1 MGKNGCTI
9 DGNLDDSKFSEPM
22 PWIGIY
28 IAAASAAC
36 ALAMAMDVLHG
47 LRHRKLWFPCKFFS
61 LNATTLTLLAV
72 ATKLSVDL
80 NTSMPRR
87 QDQLTKLSS
96 AALICTVI
104 ANFMP
109 SLGLVENKELLMNI
123 MALGIFVVTA
133 IVNIG
138 IQLATG
144 VIYVFCEE
152 HIALMFLMLILLL
165 LLVSSALTI
174 PTTKGYLD
182 LKYNKKYKLANKE
195 CDITYTCQTEKLK
208 DELMKFWTMAYT
220 SNPHFVT
227 GRLATCTASGGFCLL
242 STVIYAAAML
252 RSYFLHWSFNFC
264 SGDSEYKWS
273 TTLILVIHTVAIGVG
288 TVAPAFRWFIAIN
301 FHCPKKANNA
311 CKFKWFKVENY
322 WVRILLQWKECPL
335 DFRICGRHGRKFA
348 HKTKNKLLD
357 FCIWM
362 QILMVSLSKIVRLIS
377 TFSVS
382 WLLISCQ
389 KVIRMLKCNNMVS
402 SHDIESHPS
411 LKPDLSRYVLH
422 LEGEEVL
429 MDLMM
434 QSNRDVVGHWIGMG
448 KKEQPKHLV
457 RLLEKVKTSPG
468 FRGVYEFDHAQIP
481 SLDSEEPPNC
491 WALPVVT
498 LTSIAIALPDIDFH
512 SIKELIRCVYEGL
525 MYIKVVE
532 ENLDAR
538 KDLVYI
544 RKAAELVWVEVD
556 LCYRWL
562 DVDLRKTAPE
572 GQNPKDVLE
581 GLSEKAKQRFVEF
594 RKKDPNACL
603 KESPSKWPTTML
615 AANCMYRVCQTLL
628 RSSDSREFEN
638 SKIMFDRLSTM
649 IADITGACL
658 TNLQRVISM
667 QCHHGTIEERAKG
680 VRSAILLLGKAESVL
695 EILRSQP
702 LPSSAPDQLEKI
714 DHWRTHSKE
723 VDYLSCSSNSP
734 SNCTPTSQS
743 SSDLYLTV
751 D

>member
-1 MGKNGCTI
+1 MGKIGCTI

-28 IAAASAAC
+28 VAAASAAC
-36 ALAMAMDVLHG
+36 ALAMAMDTLHG
-47 LRHRKLWFPCKFFS
+47 LRYRKFWFPCNFFS

-104 ANFMP
+104 SNFMP
-109 SLGLVENKELLMNI
+109 SLGLMENKELLMNI
-123 MALGIFVVTA
+123 MALGIFVITA

-144 VIYVFCEE
+144 VIYVFCKE
-152 HIALMFLMLILLL
+152 HIALMFLMLVLLL
-165 LLVSSALTI
+165 QLISSAVAI
-174 PTTKGYLD
+174 PTTKCYLD

-195 CDITYTCQTEKLK
+195 CGLTYKYTTEKLK

-220 SNPHFVT
+220 SSPHFVA

-242 STVIYAAAML
+242 STVVYAEAML

-273 TTLILVIHTVAIGVG
+273 TTLILVTQTVAIGVG
-288 TVAPAFRWFIAIN
+288 TIAPAFRWFIAIN
-301 FHCPKKANNA
+301 YRCPKKTNNA
-311 CKFKWFKVENY
+311 CNAKLFKVENY
-322 WVRILLQWKECPL
+322 WISILLQWKESPL
-335 DFRICGRHGRKFA
+335 DFRVCGRHGRKFA
-348 HKTKNKLLD
+348 HKTKNRLLD

-362 QILMVSLSKIVRLIS
+362 QIMMVSLSKLVRLIS

-382 WLLISCQ
+382 WLLISCR
-389 KVIRMLKCNNMVS
+389 KAIRMLTCNNMVS
-402 SHDIESHPS
+402 SHDLESQAS
-411 LKPDLSRYVLH
+411 LKPDLSHYVLH
-422 LEGEEVL
+422 LEGEEAL
-429 MDLMM
+429 IDLMM

-448 KKEQPKHLV
+448 KKEQPKHLIQ
-457 RLLEKVKTSPG
+457 LLEKVKSSPG
-468 FRGVYEFDHAQIP
+468 FRGVYEFDHVQIP

-532 ENLDAR
+532 ENLDAT

-544 RKAAELVWVEVD
+544 RKAAELVWVGVD
-556 LCYRWL
+556 LCYKWL
-562 DVDLRKTAPE
+562 DVDLRTTATE

-581 GLSEKAKQRFVEF
+581 GLSEKAKQIFVEF
-594 RKKDPNACL
+594 RKNDLNACL
-603 KESPSKWPTTML
+603 KESPSRWPTNML
-615 AANCMYRVCQTLL
+615 AANCMYRVCETLL
-628 RSSDSREFEN
+628 QSSDRKELEN
-638 SKIMFDRLSTM
+638 SKIMFDRLLTM
-649 IADITGACL
+649 IVDITGACL

-667 QCHHGTIEERAKG
+667 QCHHSTIEERAKG
-680 VRSAILLLGKAESVL
+680 VRSAILLLGKAESIL

-702 LPSSAPDQLEKI
+702 LPSSAPDQLAKI

-723 VDYLSCSSNSP
+723 VDCLSCCSNSP
-734 SNCTPTSQS
+734 SNYTPTSQS

>member
-1 MGKNGCTI
+1 MGKIGCTI

-28 IAAASAAC
+28 VAGASAAC

-47 LRHRKLWFPCKFFS
+47 LRRRKFWFPCNYFS

-96 AALICTVI
+96 ATLICTVI
-104 ANFMP
+104 SNFMP
-109 SLGLVENKELLMNI
+109 SLGLMENKELLMNI
-123 MALGIFVVTA
+123 MALGIFVITA

-144 VIYVFCEE
+144 VIYVFCKE
-152 HIALMFLMLILLL
+152 HIALMFLMLVLLL
-165 LLVSSALTI
+165 LLISSAVAI
-174 PTTKGYLD
+174 PTTKCYLD
-182 LKYNKKYKLANKE
+182 LKYNKRYKLANKE
-195 CDITYTCQTEKLK
+195 CGITSKCTTENLK

-220 SNPHFVT
+220 TSPHFVA

-242 STVIYAAAML
+242 STVIYAEAML

-264 SGDSEYKWS
+264 NGDSEYKWS
-273 TTLILVIHTVAIGVG
+273 TTLILVTQTVAIGVG
-288 TVAPAFRWFIAIN
+288 TIAPAFRWFIAIN
-301 FHCPKKANNA
+301 YRCPRKTNNA
-311 CKFKWFKVENY
+311 CKAKLFKVENY
-322 WVRILLQWKECPL
+322 WIRILLQWKESPL

-348 HKTKNKLLD
+348 HKTKNRLLD

-362 QILMVSLSKIVRLIS
+362 QIMMVSLSKLVRLIS

-382 WLLISCQ
+382 WLLISCR
-389 KVIRMLKCNNMVS
+389 KAIRMLKCNTMVS
-402 SHDIESHPS
+402 SHDIESQAS
-411 LKPDLSRYVLH
+411 LKPDLSHYVLH
-422 LEGEEVL
+422 LEGEEAL
-429 MDLMM
+429 IDLMM

-448 KKEQPKHLV
+448 KKEQPKHLIQ
-457 RLLEKVKTSPG
+457 LLEKVKSSPG

-532 ENLDAR
+532 ENLDAG

-544 RKAAELVWVEVD
+544 RKAAELVWVGVD
-556 LCYRWL
+556 LCYKWL
-562 DVDLRKTAPE
+562 DVDLRTTATE

-581 GLSEKAKQRFVEF
+581 GLSKKAKQRFAEF
-594 RKKDPNACL
+594 RKKDSNACL
-603 KESPSKWPTTML
+603 KESPSRWPTNML

-628 RSSDSREFEN
+628 QSSDRKELEN

-649 IADITGACL
+649 IVDITGACL
-658 TNLQRVISM
+658 TNLQRVIPL
-667 QCHHGTIEERAKG
+667 QCHHSTIEERAKG
-680 VRSAILLLGKAESVL
+680 VRSAVLLLGKAESIL

-702 LPSSAPDQLEKI
+702 LPSSAPDQLAKI

-734 SNCTPTSQS
+734 SNDTPTSQS
-743 SSDLYLTV
+743 SSDLHLTV

>member
-1 MGKNGCTI
+1 MGKIGCTI

-28 IAAASAAC
+28 VAGASAAC

-47 LRHRKLWFPCKFFS
+47 LRRRKFWFPCNYFS

-96 AALICTVI
+96 ATLICTVI
-104 ANFMP
+104 SNFMP
-109 SLGLVENKELLMNI
+109 SLGLMENKELLMNI
-123 MALGIFVVTA
+123 MALGIFVITA

-144 VIYVFCEE
+144 VIYVFCKE
-152 HIALMFLMLILLL
+152 HIALMFLMLVLLL
-165 LLVSSALTI
+165 LLISSAVAI
-174 PTTKGYLD
+174 PTTKCYLD
-182 LKYNKKYKLANKE
+182 LKYNKRYKLANKE
-195 CDITYTCQTEKLK
+195 CGITSKCTTENLK

-220 SNPHFVT
+220 TSPHFVA

-242 STVIYAAAML
+242 STVIYAEAML
-252 RSYFLHWSFNFC
+252 RSYLLHWSFNFC
-264 SGDSEYKWS
+264 NGDSEYKWS
-273 TTLILVIHTVAIGVG
+273 TTLILVTQTVAIGVG
-288 TVAPAFRWFIAIN
+288 TIAPAFRWFIAIN
-301 FHCPKKANNA
+301 YRCPRKTNNA
-311 CKFKWFKVENY
+311 CKAKLFKVENY
-322 WVRILLQWKECPL
+322 WIRILLQWKESPL

-348 HKTKNKLLD
+348 HKTKNRLLD

-362 QILMVSLSKIVRLIS
+362 QIMMVSLSKLVRLIS

-382 WLLISCQ
+382 WLLISCR
-389 KVIRMLKCNNMVS
+389 KAIRMLKCNTMVS
-402 SHDIESHPS
+402 SHDIESQAS
-411 LKPDLSRYVLH
+411 LKPDLSHYVLH
-422 LEGEEVL
+422 LEGEEAL
-429 MDLMM
+429 IDLMM

-448 KKEQPKHLV
+448 KKEQPKHLIQ
-457 RLLEKVKTSPG
+457 LLEKVKSSPG

-532 ENLDAR
+532 ENLDAG

-544 RKAAELVWVEVD
+544 RKAAELVWVGVD
-556 LCYRWL
+556 LCYKWL
-562 DVDLRKTAPE
+562 DVDLRTTATE

-581 GLSEKAKQRFVEF
+581 GLSKKAKQRFAEF
-594 RKKDPNACL
+594 RKKDSNACL
-603 KESPSKWPTTML
+603 KESPSRWPTNML

-628 RSSDSREFEN
+628 QSSDRKELEN

-649 IADITGACL
+649 IVDVTGACL
-658 TNLQRVISM
+658 TNLQRVIPL
-667 QCHHGTIEERAKG
+667 QCHHSTIEERAKG
-680 VRSAILLLGKAESVL
+680 VRSAVLLLGKAESIL

-702 LPSSAPDQLEKI
+702 LPSSAPDQLAKI

-734 SNCTPTSQS
+734 SNDTPTSQS
-743 SSDLYLTV
+743 SSDLHLTV

>member
-1 MGKNGCTI
+1 MGKIGCTI
-9 DGNLDDSKFSEPM
+9 DGNLDDSRFSEPM

-28 IAAASAAC
+28 VAAASAAC

-47 LRHRKLWFPCKFFS
+47 FRRRKLWFPCNFFS

-123 MALGIFVVTA
+123 MALGIFVITA

-144 VIYVFCEE
+144 VIYVFCVE
-152 HIALMFLMLILLL
+152 HIALI
-165 LLVSSALTI
+165 
-174 PTTKGYLD
+174 
-182 LKYNKKYKLANKE
+182 
-195 CDITYTCQTEKLK
+195 
-208 DELMKFWTMAYT
+208 
-220 SNPHFVT
+220 
-227 GRLATCTASGGFCLL
+227 
-242 STVIYAAAML
+242 
-252 RSYFLHWSFNFC
+252 FC

-273 TTLILVIHTVAIGVG
+273 TTLILVTHTVAIGVG
-288 TVAPAFRWFIAIN
+288 TIAPAFRWFIAIN
-301 FHCPKKANNA
+301 FHCPKKAKNA
-311 CKFKWFKVENY
+311 CKLKWFKVENY
-322 WVRILLQWKECPL
+322 WIHILLQWKECPL
-335 DFRICGRHGRKFA
+335 DFRICGRRGRKFA

-389 KVIRMLKCNNMVS
+389 KAIRMLKCNTMVL
-402 SHDIESHPS
+402 SHDDIESHAS
-411 LKPDLSRYVLH
+411 LKPDLSLYVLH
-422 LEGEEVL
+422 LEGEEAL

-434 QSNRDVVGHWIGMG
+434 QSNQDVVGHWIGMG
-448 KKEQPKHLV
+448 KKEQPKHLI
-457 RLLEKVKTSPG
+457 RLLEKVKSSPG
-468 FRGVYEFDHAQIP
+468 FRGVHEFDHAQIP

-491 WALPVVT
+491 WALPIVT

-512 SIKELIRCVYEGL
+512 TIKELIRCVYEGL

-544 RKAAELVWVEVD
+544 RKAAKLVWVEVD

-562 DVDLRKTAPE
+562 DVDLRKIATE
-572 GQNPKDVLE
+572 GQNPKGVLD

-603 KESPSKWPTTML
+603 KESPSKWPTNML

-628 RSSDSREFEN
+628 QSSDSKELEN

-667 QCHHGTIEERAKG
+667 QCHHGTIEERAEG
-680 VRSAILLLGKAESVL
+680 VRSAILLLGKAECVL

-714 DHWRTHSKE
+714 DQWRTHSKE
-723 VDYLSCSSNSP
+723 VDYLSCSSSP
-734 SNCTPTSQS
+734 SNCTPTSKVH
-743 SSDLYLTV
+743 LTCI
-751 D
+751 

>member
-1 MGKNGCTI
+1 MGKIGCTI

-28 IAAASAAC
+28 VAGASAAC

-47 LRHRKLWFPCKFFS
+47 LRHRKFWFPCNYFS

-96 AALICTVI
+96 ATLICTVI
-104 ANFMP
+104 SNFMP
-109 SLGLVENKELLMNI
+109 SLGLMENKELLMNI
-123 MALGIFVVTA
+123 MALGIFVITA

-144 VIYVFCEE
+144 VIYVFCKE
-152 HIALMFLMLILLL
+152 HIALMFLMLVLLL
-165 LLVSSALTI
+165 LLISSAVAI
-174 PTTKGYLD
+174 PTTKCYLD
-182 LKYNKKYKLANKE
+182 LKYNKRYKLANKE
-195 CDITYTCQTEKLK
+195 CGITSKCTTENLK

-220 SNPHFVT
+220 TSPHFVA

-242 STVIYAAAML
+242 STVIYAEAML
-252 RSYFLHWSFNFC
+252 RSYLLHWSFNFC
-264 SGDSEYKWS
+264 NGDSEYKWS
-273 TTLILVIHTVAIGVG
+273 TTLILVTQTVAIGVG
-288 TVAPAFRWFIAIN
+288 TIAPAFRWFIAIN
-301 FHCPKKANNA
+301 YRCPRKTNNA
-311 CKFKWFKVENY
+311 CKAKLFKVENY
-322 WVRILLQWKECPL
+322 WIRILLQWKESPL

-348 HKTKNKLLD
+348 HKTKNRLLD

-362 QILMVSLSKIVRLIS
+362 QIMMVSLSKLVRLIS

-382 WLLISCQ
+382 WLLISCR
-389 KVIRMLKCNNMVS
+389 KAIRMLKCNTMVS
-402 SHDIESHPS
+402 SHDIESQAS
-411 LKPDLSRYVLH
+411 LKPDLSHYVLH
-422 LEGEEVL
+422 LEGEEAL
-429 MDLMM
+429 IDLMM

-448 KKEQPKHLV
+448 KKEQPKHLIQ
-457 RLLEKVKTSPG
+457 LLEKVKSSPG

-532 ENLDAR
+532 ENLDAG

-544 RKAAELVWVEVD
+544 RKAAELVWVGVD
-556 LCYRWL
+556 LCYKWL
-562 DVDLRKTAPE
+562 DVDLRTTATE

-581 GLSEKAKQRFVEF
+581 GLSKKAKQRFAEF
-594 RKKDPNACL
+594 RKKDSNACL
-603 KESPSKWPTTML
+603 KESPSRWPTNML

-628 RSSDSREFEN
+628 QSSDRKELEN

-649 IADITGACL
+649 IVDVTGACL
-658 TNLQRVISM
+658 TNLQRVIPL
-667 QCHHGTIEERAKG
+667 QCHHSTIEERAKG
-680 VRSAILLLGKAESVL
+680 VRSAVLLLGKAESIL

-702 LPSSAPDQLEKI
+702 LPSSAPDQLAKI

-734 SNCTPTSQS
+734 SNDTPTSQS
-743 SSDLYLTV
+743 SSDLHLTV

>member
-1 MGKNGCTI
+1 MGKIGCTI

-28 IAAASAAC
+28 VAAASAAC
-36 ALAMAMDVLHG
+36 ALAMAIDVLHG
-47 LRHRKLWFPCKFFS
+47 LRHRKLWFPCNFFS

-96 AALICTVI
+96 AALLCTVI
-104 ANFMP
+104 ANFFP
-109 SLGLVENKELLMNI
+109 SLGQMENKELLMNI
-123 MALGIFVVTA
+123 VALGIFIITA

-144 VIYVFCEE
+144 VIYVFCKE

-165 LLVSSALTI
+165 LLISSALTM
-174 PTTKGYLD
+174 PTTKCYLD
-182 LKYNKKYKLANKE
+182 LKYNNRYKLANKE
-195 CDITYTCQTEKLK
+195 RNISYKCKTQKLK
-208 DELMKFWTMAYT
+208 DELMILWTMAYT
-220 SNPHFVT
+220 SSPHFVA

-242 STVIYAAAML
+242 STVIYAQAML
-252 RSYFLHWSFNFC
+252 

-273 TTLILVIHTVAIGVG
+273 TTLILVTHTVAIGVG
-288 TVAPAFRWFIAIN
+288 TIAPAFRWFIAIN
-301 FHCPKKANNA
+301 FQCPKKTNNA
-311 CKFKWFKVENY
+311 CKLTLFKVENY
-322 WVRILLQWKECPL
+322 WIHILLKWKECPL

-362 QILMVSLSKIVRLIS
+362 QILMVSLSKVVRVIS

-382 WLLISCQ
+382 WLLISCH
-389 KVIRMLKCNNMVS
+389 KATRMLKCKNVVS
-402 SHDIESHPS
+402 SHDIESQAS
-411 LKPDLSRYVLH
+411 LKPDLSHYVLH

-429 MDLMM
+429 IDLMM
-434 QSNRDVVGHWIGMG
+434 QSNCDVVDKWIGMG
-448 KKEQPKHLV
+448 KKEQPKHLI
-457 RLLEKVKTSPG
+457 RFLEKVKSSPG
-468 FRGVYEFDHAQIP
+468 FRGVHEFDHAKIP
-481 SLDSEEPPNC
+481 SLDTEEPPNC
-491 WALPVVT
+491 WALPIVT

-512 SIKELIRCVYEGL
+512 LIEELIRSVYEGF
-525 MYIKVVE
+525 MYIKLVE
-532 ENLDAR
+532 ENLDSR
-538 KDLVYI
+538 NDLVYI

-556 LCYRWL
+556 LCYKWL
-562 DVDLRKTAPE
+562 DVDLRKAATE
-572 GQNPKDVLE
+572 GQNPKGVLE
-581 GLSEKAKQRFVEF
+581 GLSEKAKERFIEF
-594 RKKDPNACL
+594 RKKDPNACI
-603 KESPSKWPTTML
+603 KGSPSTWPPNML

-628 RSSDSREFEN
+628 QSSDSRVFEN
-638 SKIMFDRLSTM
+638 SKSMFDRLSTM

-658 TNLQRVISM
+658 TNLHKVISM
-667 QCHHGTIEERAKG
+667 RCHHGTIEERAAG

-695 EILRSQP
+695 HILCSQS

-714 DHWRTHSKE
+714 DHWRSYSKE
-723 VDYLSCSSNSP
+723 VDNLSCSSSSP
-734 SNCTPTSQS
+734 SHCSPTSQS